1 MKITIA
7 PGLTAYH
14 VEKKQ
19 DAWLINQEIAGMT
32 VEHLSERKILIRK
45 GHKQW
50 EVELTH
56 VNKEEKQV
64 QMVVSGQTL
73 TATVTDRLDELLN
86 SLGMQGVS
94 KKVQN
99 FLEAPMPGKIVSV
112 EVTEGQTI
120 AAGDPLVVLEA
131 MKMENVIK
139 AKSAAVI
146 KKVFVE
152 QGQTV
157 EKKAKLIEMGP
168 VE

>member
-64 QMVVSGQTL
+64 QMVVSGKPLLPQLPTVSTNSS
-73 TATVTDRLDELLN
+73 TALACRE
-86 SLGMQGVS
+86 
-94 KKVQN
+94 
-99 FLEAPMPGKIVSV
+99 
-112 EVTEGQTI
+112 
-120 AAGDPLVVLEA
+120 
-131 MKMENVIK
+131 
-139 AKSAAVI
+139 SAR
-146 KKVFVE
+146 KYKTF
-152 QGQTV
+152 
-157 EKKAKLIEMGP
+157 
-168 VE
+168 